1 MKKERKKER
10 IWIGSIDNDGID
22 DSKGALP
29 ATLQQVEEEEEEE
42 EEVQEEEE

>member
-10 IWIGSIDNDGID
+10 IWIGSIDGID

-42 EEVQEEEE
+42 EVQEEEE